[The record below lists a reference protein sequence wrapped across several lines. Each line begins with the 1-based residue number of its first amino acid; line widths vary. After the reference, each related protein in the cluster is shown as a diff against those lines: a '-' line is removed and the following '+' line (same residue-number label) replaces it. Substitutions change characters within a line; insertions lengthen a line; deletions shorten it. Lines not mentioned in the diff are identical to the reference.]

1 MSGQRGRHIHWLT
14 KKRDEWLQG
23 SRLKKKKRFNLNL
36 ERRSVRESGGE
47 DESWQEE
54 EGSLC

>member
-14 KKRDEWLQG
+14 KKRNEWLQG
-23 SRLKKKKRFNLNL
+23 SRLKKKRFNLNL